1 MDFGR
6 IIDAWDETVEGSG
19 RVRQRPISESEKKL
33 WMSFWTDG
41 CSLFPGGE
49 ERGDAELLLW
59 IPFGGLV
66 VDDVCRCTGVGWT
79 MIQSTRLGRRCWG
92 VERDWE

>member
-6 IIDAWDETVEGSG
+6 IIDAWDETVEESG

-41 CSLFPGGE
+41 CSLFSGGKKE
-49 ERGDAELLLW
+49 ETLSFFCGYPL
-59 IPFGGLV
+59 
-66 VDDVCRCTGVGWT
+66 GVW
-79 MIQSTRLGRRCWG
+79 L
-92 VERDWE
+92 